1 MPDSNPA
8 FDRLTKLTKQILN
21 DKNVTQKRIAK
32 MAGIHASHISQFLS
46 GKRGLSESSA
56 IGLIQ
61 ALSTVSQEAVEQS
74 GITEELLEGGASPK
88 PKGDPVTS
96 NLLLQMSAYEMYEL
110 LAYFQSLGLSAGD
123 LKRLREDKELGET
136 VASLI
141 KRLVRS
147 SE

>member
-1 MPDSNPA
+1 MPNSNPA
-8 FDRLTKLTKQILN
+8 FDRLSTLTKQILN
-21 DKNVTQKRIAK
+21 NNDVTQKRIAK
-32 MAGIHASHISQFLS
+32 IADINASHLSQFLNED
-46 GKRGLSESSA
+46 KGLGESSA
-56 IGLIQ
+56 ISLVR

-74 GITEELLEGGASPK
+74 VITEELLEGGASPK

-96 NLLLQMSAYEMYEL
+96 NLLLQMSAHEMYEL
-110 LAYFQSLGLSAGD
+110 LAYFQSLGLSADD
-123 LKRLREDKELGET
+123 LKHLQEDKELGET